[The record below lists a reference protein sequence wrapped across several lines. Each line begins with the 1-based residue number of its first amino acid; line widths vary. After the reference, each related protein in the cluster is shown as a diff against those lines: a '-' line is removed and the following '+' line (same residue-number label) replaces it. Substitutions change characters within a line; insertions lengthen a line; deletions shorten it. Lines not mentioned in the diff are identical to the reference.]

1 MTEGGKEKERGREG
15 AGSRERERERE
26 TFRRRRLEVAK
37 KVRGK
42 GNTARKGTERG

>member
-15 AGSRERERERE
+15 AGSRERERE